1 MITLLNNEKIEES
14 VLKEKMIDDSYYYG
28 HLGKYALSSSACTN
42 LLKSPKTYRNIAKYG
57 SKDTPALL
65 MGRMVHWAIL
75 EPDKLEAINVVDASA
90 RSTVKYKEAVKKY
103 GHEKVMLRKEMS
115 EIERL
120 ADALLRNEGVL
131 QALSNSDFEVS
142 ECAMLE
148 GLPFRGKADILKKDT
163 SCIIDLKTTSSD
175 LSTFNFSANTWNYDL
190 QAYIY
195 TTMFKAKDIKF
206 VVIDKR
212 STDIGIFETTEEFL
226 EKGKE
231 KFDRAIKE
239 YKYWFLENRDLDQ
252 YVFRGIL

>member
-1 MITLLNNEKIEES
+1 
-14 VLKEKMIDDSYYYG
+14 
-28 HLGKYALSSSACTN
+28 
-42 LLKSPKTYRNIAKYG
+42 
-57 SKDTPALL
+57 
-65 MGRMVHWAIL
+65 
-75 EPDKLEAINVVDASA
+75 
-90 RSTVKYKEAVKKY
+90 
-103 GHEKVMLRKEMS
+103 
-115 EIERL
+115 
-120 ADALLRNEGVL
+120 
-131 QALSNSDFEVS
+131 
-142 ECAMLE
+142 MLE
-148 GLPFRGKADILKKDT
+148 DLPFRGKADILKKDS

-175 LSTFNFSANTWNYDL
+175 LSTFNFSANNWNYDL

-239 YKYWFLENRDLDQ
+239 YKYWFLEDRDLDQ